1 MARVHPAA
9 MKSPLLLTAVVACA
23 LAPLA
28 DAKIKLPALVGDHM
42 VLQRGESANVWG
54 WATPGEKIAVKF
66 GEKTTATTAGADGK
80 WSARLSGLE
89 TGMTGDLTISGEDEK
104 IVKDVIVGEVW
115 VASGQSNMEMV
126 VANSKDFEQEKAAA
140 DFPQVRQFIL
150 KKAASVAA
158 KDDCEGEWFVT
169 TPENVGKFSAV
180 GYFFARELHRTL
192 KVPVGVIHT
201 SWGGTPAEYWTPAP
215 VLEREPAFKRYFERW
230 EQEKRNYPQ
239 AKAAYDEARVKW
251 QTEVEQAKAAGKPL
265 PIAPR
270 APRGGDDFGA
280 PGCLWNAM
288 IEPVL
293 PYTIQGAIWY
303 QGEGNAGDEEN
314 AKLYR
319 VLFPTM
325 ILSWRQAW
333 SQAGLDGTENRE
345 FPFLFVQLAN
355 FRARHEQPV
364 DSFWGVLRESQSMTL
379 ELPRT
384 GMAVAIDVGEA
395 LDIHPKNKQEVGRRL
410 ALSALA
416 QVYFQD
422 IEYSG
427 PLFSGAQDEDGKIR
441 LSFRNSEGLKSS
453 DGGKIK
459 GFAIAGEDRKFVWAD
474 VEIDADHVLVSSPQ
488 VAKPVTV
495 RYGWADNPDVNLV
508 NAAGLPA
515 SPFRTDDW
523 PNVPPPP
530 VVAK

>member
-1 MARVHPAA
+1 MAPSSPAA
-9 MKSPLLLTAVVACA
+9 MNPRIFLSALAACA
-23 LAPLA
+23 LSPLA
-28 DAKIKLPALVGDHM
+28 SAKIKLPALVSDHM
-42 VLQRGESANVWG
+42 VLQRGEKANVWG
-54 WATPGEKIAVKF
+54 WAAPGEKVTVKF
-66 GEKTTATTAGADGK
+66 AGKTAEATAGADGK
-80 WSARLSGLE
+80 WSARLTGLE
-89 TGMTGDLTISGEDEK
+89 TGMSGDLTISGEDEK

-115 VASGQSNMEMV
+115 AASGQSNMEMI

-140 DFPQVRQFIL
+140 NYPQIRMFNL

-158 KDDCEGEWFVT
+158 KDDCEGAWFVT
-169 TPENVGKFSAV
+169 TPEHVGAFSAV

-192 KVPVGVIHT
+192 KVPVGIIHT
-201 SWGGTPAEYWTPAP
+201 SWGGTPAEYWTPAA
-215 VLEREPAFKRYFERW
+215 VLEREPKFKRYFDLW
-230 EQEKRNYPQ
+230 AQLKRDFPK
-239 AKAAYDEARVKW
+239 AKAAYDEARAKW
-251 QTEVEQAKAAGKPL
+251 QIETEKAKAAGT
-265 PIAPR
+265 PIPQAPR
-270 APRGGDDFGA
+270 MPRGDTDFGA

-293 PYTIQGAIWY
+293 PATIAGVIWY
-303 QGEGNAGDEEN
+303 QGEGNAGDEDN

-333 SQAGLDGTENRE
+333 SQAGLEGTGIRE
-345 FPFLFVQLAN
+345 IPFLFVQLAN
-355 FRARHEQPV
+355 FRARHREPV
-364 DSFWGVLRESQSMTL
+364 DSYWGVLRESQTATL

-384 GMAVAIDVGEA
+384 GMAVAIDIGDA
-395 LDIHPKNKQEVGRRL
+395 IDIHPKNKQEVGRRL

-427 PLFSGAQDEDGKIR
+427 PIFTGAQEEDGKIR
-441 LSFRNSEGLKSS
+441 LSFRFSDGIKSD

-474 VEIDADHVLVSSPQ
+474 AEIDADHVIVSSPQ
-488 VAKPVTV
+488 VPKPVAV

-508 NAAGLPA
+508 NGAGLPA
-515 SPFRTDDW
+515 SPFRTDTW
-523 PNVPPPP
+523 PQKPPP
-530 VVAK
+530 VVK